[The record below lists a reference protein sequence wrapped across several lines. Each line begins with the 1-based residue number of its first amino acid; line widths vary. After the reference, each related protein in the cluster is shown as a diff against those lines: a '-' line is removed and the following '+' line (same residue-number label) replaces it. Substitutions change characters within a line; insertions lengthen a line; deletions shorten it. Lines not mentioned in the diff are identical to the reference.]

1 MDRRMYRGYSP
12 TRNAPPRAKD
22 PVCSDFLGYTPD
34 DSSERDCYEGDFNRY
49 PIGMCYVPWQKF
61 RNLFENEFVA
71 LDKGTL
77 FKELHL
83 EWYGGGCK

>member
-1 MDRRMYRGYSP
+1 MDRRMYRGSTG
-12 TRNAPPRAKD
+12 TRNVPLRSKE
-22 PVCSDFLGYTPD
+22 PVCSDMGGYTPD
-34 DSSERDCYEGDFNRY
+34 DSCERDNYEGDFNRY

-83 EWYGGGCK
+83 EWYGRSCK

>member
-1 MDRRMYRGYSP
+1 MYRGFSP
-12 TRNAPPRAKD
+12 ARNVPLRAKE
-22 PVCSDFLGYTPD
+22 PVCSDFVGYTPD
-34 DSSERDCYEGDFNRY
+34 DSCERDSYEGDFNRY

-83 EWYGGGCK
+83 EWYGRSCK

>member
-1 MDRRMYRGYSP
+1 MDRRMYRGFYG
-12 TRNAPPRAKD
+12 TRNVPLRTKD
-22 PVCSDFLGYTPD
+22 PVCGDMGGYTPD
-34 DSSERDCYEGDFNRY
+34 DSCERDSYEGDFNRY

-71 LDKGTL
+71 LSKGTL

-83 EWYGGGCK
+83 EWYGRSCK